1 MEHPRFLYDL
11 EHCSIRR
18 ALDVLGEKWTLL
30 VLREAFYGLSR
41 FDDFARALGCGR
53 GVLSARLKTL
63 TDANVLERR
72 AYKEPDRR
80 ARTEYRLT
88 DKGRDLFPAILALS
102 QWSERW
108 TPPPEGPVARVLS
121 RKSGRAVT
129 VVMTGDP
136 MVESLT
142 MRDVEITPGPGAKR
156 LDRPRHRQQ
165 R

>member
-63 TDANVLERR
+63 TEANVLEGR
-72 AYKEPDRR
+72 AYKEPDQR

-108 TPPPEGPVARVLS
+108 TPPPDGPVARVLS
-121 RKSGRAVT
+121 RHSGRPVA

-136 MVESLT
+136 AVQSLG
-142 MRDVEITPGPGAKR
+142 MRDVEILPGRGAKR
-156 LDRPRHRQQ
+156 LDRTARRQ
-165 R
+165 

>member
-1 MEHPRFLYDL
+1 MDHLRFLYDL

-30 VLREAFYGLSR
+30 ILREAFYGLCR
-41 FDDFARALGCGR
+41 FDDFARALSCGR

-63 TDANVLERR
+63 TDANILERR
-72 AYKEPDRR
+72 EYKEPNQR
-80 ARTEYRLT
+80 ARAEYRLT
-88 DKGRDLFPAILALS
+88 DKGRDLFPALLALS

-108 TPPPEGPVARVLS
+108 MPPPEGPVARVRS
-121 RKSGRAVT
+121 RKSGQPVR
-129 VVMTGDP
+129 VVMTRDS

-142 MRDVEITPGPGAKR
+142 MREVEITPGPGAKL
-156 LDRPRHRQQ
+156 LDRSRHRQQ